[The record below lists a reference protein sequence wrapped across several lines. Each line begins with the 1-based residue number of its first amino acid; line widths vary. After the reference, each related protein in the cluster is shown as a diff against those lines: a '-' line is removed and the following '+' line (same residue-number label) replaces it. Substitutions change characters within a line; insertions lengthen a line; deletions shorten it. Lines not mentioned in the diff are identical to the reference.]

1 MLSRPILLQEQHLLK
16 AASFCAVGA
25 GISIV
30 SPDHGCALGVLGPHL
45 LHPLRPPAEPLEL
58 GTQTN
63 SFLLQLLLI
72 IQTL

>member
-1 MLSRPILLQEQHLLK
+1 MCTQ
-16 AASFCAVGA
+16 VM
-25 GISIV
+25 
-30 SPDHGCALGVLGPHL
+30 GPHL
-45 LHPLRPPAEPLEL
+45 LHSLRPLAELLEL